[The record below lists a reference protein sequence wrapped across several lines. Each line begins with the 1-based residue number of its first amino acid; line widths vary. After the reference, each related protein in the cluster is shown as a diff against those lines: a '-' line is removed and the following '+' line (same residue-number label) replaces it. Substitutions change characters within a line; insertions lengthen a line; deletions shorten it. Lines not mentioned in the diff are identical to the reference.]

1 MLTLEDCVALGALS
15 TEEIDVLAAHEHLPD
30 IVACELG
37 NYLLSTPGGAMLIA
51 DGIRA
56 QIVAA
61 RRHHRVAAASRL
73 EGLLVSFER
82 KHCRALR

>member
-1 MLTLEDCVALGALS
+1 
-15 TEEIDVLAAHEHLPD
+15 
-30 IVACELG
+30 
-37 NYLLSTPGGAMLIA
+37 MLIA